1 MMTLPI
7 VLAISGCIAL
17 LVGLFGGGVKAKE
30 IEVPRIS
37 ALPRISSGIF
47 GIALI
52 GIAIW
57 LSLAPNVPSQEPI
70 ATLTSIPP
78 FITNIPLA
86 PSMTAEAASLIS
98 WAIDP
103 TGVCRDDAGGYPRWS
118 EYTWSF
124 SQCQEACKSNPNCQG
139 FAMSKQKG
147 YCQLFG
153 SDGGYEGNDPAN
165 PDTQI
170 SHGDS
175 SESQYTCYI
184 KQH

>member
-30 IEVPRIS
+30 IELPRIS
-37 ALPRISSGIF
+37 TFPRISSGIF

-57 LSLAPNVPSQEPI
+57 LSLAPNGPSQAPI
-70 ATLTSIPP
+70 ATLTSIPS
-78 FITNIPLA
+78 FTTNIPLT
-86 PSMTAEAASLIS
+86 PSMTSSLVS
-98 WAIDP
+98 WAVDP
-103 TGVCRDDAGGYPRWS
+103 AGVCRDDAGGYPRWS
-118 EYTWSF
+118 EYTWAF
-124 SQCQEACKSNPNCQG
+124 SQCQEACKNNPNCQG
-139 FAMSKQKG
+139 FAMSKQKD

-153 SDGGYEGNDPAN
+153 SDGGYQGSDPTN
-165 PDTQI
+165 PGTQI
-170 SHGDS
+170 THGDR
-175 SESQYTCYI
+175 SESLYTCYI